1 MLNGSSDL
9 EIVFQSFY
17 SDKFGKDNLI
27 IIKDSKNV
35 EVNKLNADKAY
46 IQVTYVE
53 PFFDTYELRERVT
66 VYERNF
72 NIGEFRL
79 WETGF
84 YITLKLRIKTNIKTK

>member
-1 MLNGSSDL
+1 M

-72 NIGEFRL
+72 NIGEYRL

-84 YITLKLRIKTNIKTK
+84 YLNFQLRRPLY

>member
-1 MLNGSSDL
+1 M
-9 EIVFQSFY
+9 QSFY
-17 SDKFGKDNLI
+17 SEKYGKDNLI

-72 NIGEFRL
+72 NIGESRPR
-79 WETGF
+79 ETGF
-84 YITLKLRIKTNIKTK
+84 YLNFQLRRPLY

>member
-1 MLNGSSDL
+1 M
-9 EIVFQSFY
+9 EILFQSFY

-84 YITLKLRIKTNIKTK
+84 YLDLKLRRPLY

>member
-1 MLNGSSDL
+1 M

-72 NIGEFRL
+72 NIGESRL

-84 YITLKLRIKTNIKTK
+84 YLDLKLRRPLY

>member
-1 MLNGSSDL
+1 MW
-9 EIVFQSFY
+9 EILFQSFY

-84 YITLKLRIKTNIKTK
+84 YLDLKLRRPLY